1 MVTDR
6 ALIII
11 IMTKMMKSVRYILAA
26 LSFIAL
32 AACSGTVDPDSGTET
47 KDPMKEVPE
56 GVLRIF
62 ADKTEISADGNEEV
76 TFTVMFGSEDVS
88 NAKTLQLIRKFNGG
102 EKGKYMAY
110 GVNKYSTVT
119 DGEYTFSAEYYY
131 EGKYYVTDN
140 SVVVEAK
147 QFFTGEEK
155 NYKRRFLGTLFTSTG
170 CNSCPLAAKGLKKLQ
185 EENPDVITLAAFH
198 ADMTIP
204 DPMTIAETYE
214 FQRALGGFQGLP
226 AFFWNMREDSYTG
239 GSVFTESF
247 AAEQEAYDTYSGVAI
262 ATSYDASSSKLD
274 IELGITSNMPAVF
287 RYMIILV
294 EDDIP
299 AKGEYEQNGQSNNY
313 VHYNVVRKVLTVS
326 KEKIHDKIND
336 NLPLTVGV
344 ETKASKSVTLSKA
357 WNAENMRVIV
367 AAMTSEDGG
376 FNWTVNNV
384 NECKVGGS
392 VSYIYEE

>member
-88 NAKTLQLIRKFNGG
+88 NAKTLQLVRSFNG
-102 EKGKYMAY
+102 EEKYMAY

-119 DGEYTFSAEYYY
+119 AGEYTFSAEYYY
-131 EGKYYVTDN
+131 TGKHFTDN

-155 NYKRRFLGTLFTSTG
+155 NYKRRYLGTLFTSTG

-214 FQRALGGFQGLP
+214 FQSALGGFQGLP

-247 AAEQEAYDTYSGVAI
+247 AVEQEAYDTYSGVAI
-262 ATSYDASSSKLD
+262 STSYDASSSKLD
-274 IELGITSNMPAVF
+274 VELGITSNMPAVF

-299 AKGEYEQNGQSNNY
+299 AKGEYEQNGQSQDY
-313 VHYNVVRKVLTVS
+313 IHYNVVRKVLTGVS
-326 KEKIHDKIND
+326 GDKIND

-344 ETKASKSVTLSKA
+344 EAKASKSVTLSKA

>member
-1 MVTDR
+1 MFTMNKVF
-6 ALIII
+6 
-11 IMTKMMKSVRYILAA
+11 RYIGLAFSALA
-26 LSFIAL
+26 LS
-32 AACSGTVDPDSGTET
+32 ACSGTIDTNEGKNDPDAG
-47 KDPMKEVPE
+47 KDQVPE

-155 NYKRRFLGTLFTSTG
+155 NYKRRYLGTLFTSTG
-170 CNSCPLAAKGLKKLQ
+170 CPSCPLAAKGLQKLQ
-185 EENPDVITLAAFH
+185 EANPDVITLAAFH
-198 ADMTIP
+198 ANMTIP

-214 FQRALGGFQGLP
+214 FQRTLGGFQGLP

-294 EDDIP
+294 EDNIP

-326 KEKIHDKIND
+326 KEKIHDNIND

-344 ETKASKSVTLSKA
+344 EAKASKSVTLSKA

-376 FNWTVNNV
+376 VNWTVNNV

-392 VSYIYEE
+392 VFYIYEE

>member
-1 MVTDR
+1 MFTMNKVF
-6 ALIII
+6 
-11 IMTKMMKSVRYILAA
+11 RYIGLAFSALA
-26 LSFIAL
+26 LS
-32 AACSGTVDPDSGTET
+32 ACSGTIDTNEGKNDPDAG
-47 KDPMKEVPE
+47 KDQVPE

-88 NAKTLQLIRKFNGG
+88 NAKTLQLVRSFNG
-102 EKGKYMAY
+102 EEKYMAY

-119 DGEYTFSAEYYY
+119 AGEYTFSAKYYY
-131 EGKYYVTDN
+131 AGNHFTDN

-155 NYKRRFLGTLFTSTG
+155 NYKRRYLGTLFTSTG

-185 EENPDVITLAAFH
+185 EENPGVITLAAFH

-214 FQRALGGFQGLP
+214 FQSALGGFQGLP

-247 AAEQEAYDTYSGVAI
+247 AVEQEAYDTYSGVAI

-274 IELGITSNMPAVF
+274 VELGITSNMPAVF

-299 AKGEYEQNGQSNNY
+299 AKGEYEQNGQSQDY
-313 VHYNVVRKVLTVS
+313 IHYNVVRKVLTGVS
-326 KEKIHDKIND
+326 GDKIND

-344 ETKASKSVTLSKA
+344 EAKASKSVTLSKA

>member
-1 MVTDR
+1 MFTMNKVF
-6 ALIII
+6 
-11 IMTKMMKSVRYILAA
+11 RYIGLAFSALA
-26 LSFIAL
+26 LS
-32 AACSGTVDPDSGTET
+32 ACSGTIDTNEGKNDPDAG
-47 KDPMKEVPE
+47 KDQVPE

-155 NYKRRFLGTLFTSTG
+155 NYKRRYLGTLFTSTG
-170 CNSCPLAAKGLKKLQ
+170 CPSCPLAAKGLQKLQ
-185 EENPDVITLAAFH
+185 EANPDVITLAAFH
-198 ADMTIP
+198 ANMTIP

-214 FQRALGGFQGLP
+214 FQRTLGGFQGLP

-294 EDDIP
+294 EDNIP

-326 KEKIHDKIND
+326 KEKIHDNIND

-344 ETKASKSVTLSKA
+344 EAKASKSVTLSKA

-376 FNWTVNNV
+376 VNWTVNNV

-392 VSYIYEE
+392 VSYIYE

>member
-1 MVTDR
+1 MFTMNKVF
-6 ALIII
+6 
-11 IMTKMMKSVRYILAA
+11 RYIGLAFSALA
-26 LSFIAL
+26 LS
-32 AACSGTVDPDSGTET
+32 ACSGTIDTNEGKNDPDAG
-47 KDPMKEVPE
+47 KDQVPE

-294 EDDIP
+294 EDNIP

-376 FNWTVNNV
+376 VNWTVNNV

-392 VSYIYEE
+392 VSYIYE

>member
-1 MVTDR
+1 MDTDR

-11 IMTKMMKSVRYILAA
+11 IMTKMMKSIRNILAA

-88 NAKTLQLIRKFNGG
+88 NAKTLQLVRSFNG
-102 EKGKYMAY
+102 EEKYMAY

-119 DGEYTFSAEYYY
+119 AGEYTFSAKYYY
-131 EGKYYVTDN
+131 AGNHFTDN

-155 NYKRRFLGTLFTSTG
+155 NYKRRYLGTLFTSTG

-214 FQRALGGFQGLP
+214 FQSALGGFQGLP

-247 AAEQEAYDTYSGVAI
+247 AVEQEAYDTYSGVAI

-274 IELGITSNMPAVF
+274 VELGITSNMPAVF

-299 AKGEYEQNGQSNNY
+299 AKGEYEQNGQSQDY
-313 VHYNVVRKVLTVS
+313 IHYNVVRKVLTGVS
-326 KEKIHDKIND
+326 GDKIND